1 MQLIETKESQNH
13 LDLAKYLAKEF
24 AQTAVARDAKRGTP
38 KHERDR
44 LRQSNLLKL
53 IVPTEYG
60 GLGQNWITVLQITRE
75 FAKVDSSIAHVFSYH
90 HLGVVIPHIF
100 GSTEQKQR
108 YYSET
113 IHNNWFWCN
122 ALNPLDKRTTLTS
135 ENDYFRLNG
144 IKSFC
149 SGSQDSDILPITAT
163 HQETGELSIVVIP
176 TQRQGV
182 TVHDDWDNM
191 GQRQTDSGSVTF
203 DNVLVYPD
211 EILSSRDKESQP
223 FATIRAC
230 LTQLNLAN
238 IYLGIAQGAF
248 EAAKTYTCTNTKPWL
263 TSGVESATKDPY
275 ILQHY
280 GKIWVDLQ
288 AAVYLTQQAGE
299 LLQAAWNQEWS
310 LTAEQRGECALSVA
324 TAKVVATK
332 VGLDITNRIFEV
344 MGARA
349 TNAKYGFDRYWRN
362 LRTFTLHDP
371 VDYKI
376 QDIGNWALNDQLP
389 KPNFYS

>member
-1 MQLIETKESQNH
+1 MQLIETKESQNY
-13 LDLAKYLAKEF
+13 LDLAKSLAKEF
-24 AQTAVARDAKRGTP
+24 AETAVVRDAKGGTP

-60 GLGQNWITVLQITRE
+60 GLGQSWITVLQITRE

-122 ALNPLDKRTTLTS
+122 ALNPLDKRTTLTA
-135 ENDYFRLNG
+135 ENNYFRLNG

-203 DNVLVYPD
+203 ENVLVYPE
-211 EILSSRDKESQP
+211 EILSSRDKPNQP
-223 FATIRAC
+223 FSTIRAC

-248 EAAKTYTCTNTKPWL
+248 ETAKTYTKTSTKPWL
-263 TSGVESATKDPY
+263 TSGVESATQDPY

-288 AAVYLTQQAGE
+288 AAKSLTDQAGE
-299 LLQAAWNQEWS
+299 LLQAAWGKEWS
-310 LTAEQRGECALSVA
+310 LTAEQRGECALCIA
-324 TAKVVATK
+324 TAKVAATR
-332 VGLDITNRIFEV
+332 VGLDITSRIFEV

-349 TNAKYGFDRYWRN
+349 TSAKYGFDRYWRN

-376 QDIGNWALNDQLP
+376 QDIGNWALNDKLP
-389 KPNFYS
+389 KPDFYS